1 MSYIPPQSTSPRGIE
16 LSKKQKSYVDISL
29 SFEPNPITS
38 DLTLLKNERAINNSL
53 KNIIMFIPLEVV
65 FQRDI
70 GSQVTN
76 YLFDLVDEGT
86 AGLLEVEIK
95 RAIEFCEPRVF
106 TTEVKVTPN
115 IDANQFE
122 VDVYYKIIGTDQIFY
137 VDLIL
142 IPTR

>member
-1 MSYIPPQSTSPRGIE
+1 MAYVPPQTNSPRGIE
-16 LSKKQKSYVDISL
+16 LSKKQKQYVDVSL
-29 SFEPNPITS
+29 SFEPNPVTS
-38 DLTLLKNERAINNSL
+38 DITLLKNERAINNSL
-53 KNIIMFIPLEVV
+53 KNIIMFIPLEVT
-65 FQRDI
+65 FERNI

-95 RAIEFCEPRVF
+95 RAIKFCEPRVLVV
-106 TTEVKVTPN
+106 EVNVHAVP
-115 IDANQFE
+115 DANQFE
-122 VDVYYKIIGTDQIFY
+122 VDVYYKIVGSDQIFY